1 MGIITYKCPNCGGG
15 LTFNAGKQKFRCEFC
30 LSEFTQEELDEIE
43 KRELKKTEGKTEPQE
58 DTVKKS
64 GVNGKITGKVVGM
77 HTVKKPQ
84 PVEGEQAAEGP
95 QAVHKT
101 RTAAAAAGTFGSA
114 GQKAAAPESTKQ
126 KAAVSE
132 STGRE
137 MTDTTGSTGKKK
149 TVTPIMY
156 NCPSCGAQIVTD
168 DTTAASFCYYCHNPI
183 VLEERLRGDFKPD
196 YVIPFQIDKKKA
208 QEIFTQWISKKKYVP
223 DYFYSPSQIE
233 SMTGVYFPYWLY
245 SCQVKGDLQAEGKT
259 VRVWDM
265 GGLRYTETKVYDISR
280 QGDMDVN
287 SVARNALKKANRK
300 LIDGVLPYR
309 LNEKKDFSMG
319 YLSGF
324 MAENRDME
332 KDSFVKEVKDEVRQF
347 ALSNLKNQVSNYT
360 SLQIRKNEAE
370 LTGEVWANAL
380 LPVWTV
386 TYNDKARGKIY
397 YFALNGQ
404 TGKIWGELPVD
415 NKKLAVLFLS
425 IFIPVFIILLFI
437 GYWI

>member
-43 KRELKKTEGKTEPQE
+43 KRELKKTEGKTETQE

-64 GVNGKITGKVVGM
+64 GVNGKITEKVVGL
-77 HTVKKPQ
+77 HTVKKSK
-84 PVEGEQAAEGP
+84 PVEGEQAAEGQ
-95 QAVHKT
+95 QAVPKT

-114 GQKAAAPESTKQ
+114 GQKAAEPVSSGQ
-126 KAAVSE
+126 KTAASVSSGQE
-132 STGRE
+132 TA
-137 MTDTTGSTGKKK
+137 DTAGSTGKKK
-149 TVTPIMY
+149 TVTPIVY
-156 NCPSCGAQIVTD
+156 SCPSCGAQIVTD

-415 NKKLAVLFLS
+415 NKKL
-425 IFIPVFIILLFI
+425 LFI

>member
-1 MGIITYKCPNCGGG
+1 MGVITYKCPNCGGG
-15 LTFNAGKQKFRCEFC
+15 LTFNAEKQKYRCEYC

-43 KRELKKTEGKTEPQE
+43 ARELEKAEKRAKIQGDPEPEQ
-58 DTVKKS
+58 DA
-64 GVNGKITGKVVGM
+64 
-77 HTVKKPQ
+77 
-84 PVEGEQAAEGP
+84 PVETSKTQTEQESDASENEG
-95 QAVHKT
+95 
-101 RTAAAAAGTFGSA
+101 R
-114 GQKAAAPESTKQ
+114 
-126 KAAVSE
+126 
-132 STGRE
+132 
-137 MTDTTGSTGKKK
+137 KK

-156 NCPSCGAQIVTD
+156 ICPSCGAQIVTD
-168 DTTAASFCYYCHNPI
+168 ETTAASFCYYCHNPI
-183 VLEERLRGDFKPD
+183 VLEEKLRGEFKPD
-196 YVIPFQIDKKKA
+196 YVVPFQIDKRKA
-208 QEIFTQWISKKKYVP
+208 QEIFTQWVGRKKFVP

-259 VRVWDM
+259 IRTWDM
-265 GGLRYTETKVYDISR
+265 AGMRYTETKVYDIQR
-280 QGDMDVN
+280 QGNMNVD

-309 LNEKKDFSMG
+309 MNEKKDFSMG

-332 KDSFVKEVKDEVRQF
+332 KDGFVKEVKEEVRQF
-347 ALSNLKNQVSNYT
+347 ALSSLRNQTGNY
-360 SLQIRKNEAE
+360 SSIQMRKNEVDIA
-370 LTGEVWANAL
+370 GENWATAL

-425 IFIPVFIILLFI
+425 IFIPVCVILLFL
-437 GYWI
+437 GYWIG

>member
-30 LSEFTQEELDEIE
+30 LSEFSQEELDEIA
-43 KRELKKTEGKTEPQE
+43 KRELKKTENNTKAQE
-58 DTVKKS
+58 STAKEA
-64 GVNGKITGKVVGM
+64 GVNGKITGKVVGV

-84 PVEGEQAAEGP
+84 PVQGEQAAEGT

-101 RTAAAAAGTFGSA
+101 RTAAAAGTFGSA
-114 GQKAAAPESTKQ
+114 GQKAAEPVSSGQ
-126 KAAVSE
+126 KTAASGSAGQE
-132 STGRE
+132 TA
-137 MTDTTGSTGKKK
+137 DTAGSTGKKK
-149 TVTPIMY
+149 TVTPIVY
-156 NCPSCGAQIVTD
+156 SCPSCGAQIVTD

-208 QEIFTQWISKKKYVP
+208 QEMFTQWISKKKYVP

>member
-1 MGIITYKCPNCGGG
+1 MGVITYKCPNCGGG
-15 LTFNAGKQKFRCEFC
+15 LTFNAEKQKYRCEYC

-43 KRELKKTEGKTEPQE
+43 ARELEKAEKRA
-58 DTVKKS
+58 
-64 GVNGKITGKVVGM
+64 KI
-77 HTVKKPQ
+77 
-84 PVEGEQAAEGP
+84 
-95 QAVHKT
+95 
-101 RTAAAAAGTFGSA
+101 S
-114 GQKAAAPESTKQ
+114 
-126 KAAVSE
+126 
-132 STGRE
+132 
-137 MTDTTGSTGKKK
+137 
-149 TVTPIMY
+149 PIMY
-156 NCPSCGAQIVTD
+156 ICPSCGAQIVTD
-168 DTTAASFCYYCHNPI
+168 ETTAASFCYYCHNPI
-183 VLEERLRGDFKPD
+183 VLEEKLRGEFKPD
-196 YVIPFQIDKKKA
+196 YVVPFQIDKKKA
-208 QEIFTQWISKKKYVP
+208 QEIFTQWVTRKKFVP

-259 VRVWDM
+259 IRTWDM
-265 GGLRYTETKVYDISR
+265 AGMRYTETKVYDIQR
-280 QGDMDVN
+280 QGNMNVD

-309 LNEKKDFSMG
+309 MNEKKDFSMG

-332 KDSFVKEVKDEVRQF
+332 KDGFVKEVKEEVRQF
-347 ALSNLKNQVSNYT
+347 ALSSLRSQTGNY
-360 SLQIRKNEAE
+360 SSIQMRKNEVDIA
-370 LTGEVWANAL
+370 GENWATAL

-425 IFIPVFIILLFI
+425 IFMPVCVILLFL
-437 GYWI
+437 GYWIG

>member
-245 SCQVKGDLQAEGKT
+245 SRQVKGDLQAEGKT